1 VEGGCAKEIL
11 AWKGQEFFASLF
23 SDLDFPIFECCED
36 YLQGAREGRLTLI
49 RYASANANLFEYGQ
63 PFFQVCD
70 QIVDVLD
77 SYR

>member
-1 VEGGCAKEIL
+1 VVARRKSWPGRARIFLHHYFLIL
-11 AWKGQEFFASLF
+11 
-23 SDLDFPIFECCED
+23 IFRSSSAARITFR
-36 YLQGAREGRLTLI
+36 AREGRLTLI

-77 SYR
+77 SHR